1 MQHGRRDGGDH
12 LRVFVHRPYD
22 RVGGGSVVR
31 LVVAR
36 QCGRARVGAVSGQV
50 REEKRCAV
58 NVPALTDQPIETLVR
73 RQRG

>member
-1 MQHGRRDGGDH
+1 
-12 LRVFVHRPYD
+12 
-22 RVGGGSVVR
+22 